1 MLSQLF
7 KVIWFSAAASFT
19 LVSIGAGILQ
29 CFRRDKEWWD
39 LPRFVLAPLLILW
52 LVGAVSG
59 IATVILGVLEP
70 IVGWLAH
77 HFA

>member
-1 MLSQLF
+1 MVFRCRFFHARVYRGRHFAVLSARQGMVGSP
-7 KVIWFSAAASFT
+7 KVRVGAAT
-19 LVSIGAGILQ
+19 
-29 CFRRDKEWWD
+29 D
-39 LPRFVLAPLLILW
+39 PW